1 MPRLHAPTES
11 GEPASVEPATS
22 NATFS
27 RLPSLTGMRF
37 IAALLVFA
45 THISANRL
53 FASRATD
60 DGLAAVL
67 GRTGWLGVSFFFV
80 LSGFILTWSARPAD
94 TVRGFWR
101 RRIVK
106 IYPNHLVTLVA
117 ALALMA
123 AVGQTIRPS
132 ATAANLL
139 LLNTWVPVVD
149 IYDSPNGLSWSL
161 CCELAFYLAFPLLHR
176 LVVRIPSTRLW
187 VWTAAVG
194 LLVIAVPFLARAL
207 PTAPVTPWAADIPFW
222 HYWLA
227 YSLPPVRMLEFV
239 LGILVARTVLT
250 GRWAGPGPVT
260 ATLLT
265 LAAYSVMTV
274 APAEF
279 AMAAVP
285 AVPLALLIAAIAT
298 ADITGAPSPLRSAAM
313 VRLGELSFAFYMV
326 HELIIRYGLRAL
338 GHHWSTAGGLAL
350 TAGLFSA
357 SLGCAW
363 LLHRYVE
370 VPAMR
375 RWGSRRRPA
384 PAAAD
389 VPPPR
394 ATARQGPAPGPGHSG
409 AGPSLTGRPEPLPCA
424 RASYRGSCPP
434 AATSSP
440 HDKEQ
445 SCPRQPRAA
454 PSSPP
459 ARSPSPP
466 PAKE

>member
-1 MPRLHAPTES
+1 MPRLHAPTDS

-389 VPPPR
+389 VPPP
-394 ATARQGPAPGPGHSG
+394 ARQPGGDQRRDPDTPVPAP
-409 AGPSLTGRPEPLPCA
+409 R
-424 RASYRGSCPP
+424 
-434 AATSSP
+434 
-440 HDKEQ
+440 
-445 SCPRQPRAA
+445 
-454 PSSPP
+454 
-459 ARSPSPP
+459 
-466 PAKE
+466 